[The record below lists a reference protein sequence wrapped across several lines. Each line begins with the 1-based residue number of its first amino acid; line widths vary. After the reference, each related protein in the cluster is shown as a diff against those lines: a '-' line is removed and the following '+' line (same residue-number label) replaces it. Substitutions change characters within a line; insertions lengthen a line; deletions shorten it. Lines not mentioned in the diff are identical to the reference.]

1 MASYNSEEFKNMQR
15 EAVNRVNEMHRRS
28 RQMVMGQNGF
38 SQSRSEPPQ
47 EKRSEPAPPLK
58 PENKPAF
65 HRSDNNFQGLI
76 SSLFS
81 GGQGGLNKLLSEFKI
96 DEEKALIAMIIY
108 ILAKNGADVKLLIGL
123 GYLLL

>member
-38 SQSRSEPPQ
+38 SQNEREPPR
-47 EKRSEPAPPLK
+47 EKKPEPAPPPK
-58 PENKPAF
+58 PESKTAF

-76 SSLFS
+76 SGLFS

-96 DEEKALIAMIIY
+96 DEEKALIGMIIY
-108 ILAKNGADVKLLIGL
+108 ILAKNGADVKLLVGL

>member
-1 MASYNSEEFKNMQR
+1 MQR

-47 EKRSEPAPPLK
+47 EEKPEPAPPPK
-58 PENKPAF
+58 PENKPAA